1 MIIGSIAVI
10 AGCIAGTVLLKKSNK
25 LLESGDIWSSRL
37 YKIFG
42 VAAFVFVISTGF
54 LLAGTGQFG
63 SVFSDL

>member
-10 AGCIAGTVLLKKSNK
+10 ASCIAGTVLLKKSNK
-25 LLESGDIWSSRL
+25 LLEIGDIWSSRL

-42 VAAFVFVISTGF
+42 VAAFVFAISTGF